1 MGLADIANHT
11 PISLHSQKTQLLND
25 QGREIVC
32 VGGYAYCNRLF
43 HFYLALLVPDEGQF
57 CLTEILGK

>member
-1 MGLADIANHT
+1 MGVADIANHT
-11 PISLHSQKTQLLND
+11 PISLHSQKTQLLNV

-32 VGGYAYCNRLF
+32 VGGYAYRNHLF
-43 HFYLALLVPDEGQF
+43 YFYLALLVPNEDQF